1 MTALTPEGEGSDAR
15 PAGPDDERTTRRA
28 RRAYFMSGDPS
39 DETLMAAY
47 AAGDARAFAPLFSR
61 IGPRVHAFFL
71 RSFRDPN
78 VADELL
84 QTTFLKIHRGRT
96 TYRADL
102 PVRPWIFAIA
112 ARVRRDELRHRYRL
126 KEDCDEERL
135 AEAEQ
140 AHAVLHGRT
149 MVDEQ
154 LTNEATDRVRAALD
168 GLPESQ
174 RTVVH
179 LHRYEE
185 MTFRQIAEALGLS
198 EVAVRA
204 RAFRAYE
211 RLRRD
216 LLPLFSGKAT
226 S

>member
-1 MTALTPEGEGSDAR
+1 MR
-15 PAGPDDERTTRRA
+15 
-28 RRAYFMSGDPS
+28 GDPS
-39 DETLMAAY
+39 DEALMAAY
-47 AAGDARAFAPLFSR
+47 AAGDARAFAPLFAR
-61 IGPRVHAFFL
+61 IGSRVHAFFL

-96 TYRADL
+96 SYRADL

-112 ARVRRDELRHRYRL
+112 ARVRRDELRRRYRL

-140 AHAVLHGRT
+140 AQAVLQGRT
-149 MVDEQ
+149 MMDEE
-154 LTNEATDRVRAALD
+154 LTSEAMDRVRAALD
-168 GLPESQ
+168 RLPESQ
-174 RTVVH
+174 RAVVH

-211 RLRRD
+211 QLRRD
-216 LLPLFSGKAT
+216 LLPLLSGKAT